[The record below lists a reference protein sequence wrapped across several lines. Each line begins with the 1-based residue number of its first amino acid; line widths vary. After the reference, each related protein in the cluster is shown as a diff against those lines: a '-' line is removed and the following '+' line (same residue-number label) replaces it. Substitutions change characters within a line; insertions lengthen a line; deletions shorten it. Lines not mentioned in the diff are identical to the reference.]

1 MMLMLLYKKN
11 KARVSQGQ
19 ALWIIVQKHNLKL
32 DHILWFKNVLVLP
45 SMSSGCSAT
54 ALSFICG

>member
-1 MMLMLLYKKN
+1 MLLYKKN

-32 DHILWFKNVLVLP
+32 DHILWFKNVSVLP